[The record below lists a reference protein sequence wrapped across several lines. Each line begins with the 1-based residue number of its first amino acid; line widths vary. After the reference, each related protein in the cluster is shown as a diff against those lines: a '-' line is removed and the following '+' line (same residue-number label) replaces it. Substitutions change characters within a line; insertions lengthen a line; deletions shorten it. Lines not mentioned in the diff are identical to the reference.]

1 MNTLVLGSNGQV
13 GSELIRYMRA
23 NNMLAEEFDIKRSPE
38 EDLRI
43 PDNKI
48 LEKSLSQAHFVF
60 FLAFDVGGSKYLERF
75 QKTPEFISNNLRLME
90 NTFSALKS
98 SGKPFVFASTQ
109 MSNMSHSPYGVLK
122 AIGEAYTRSLNGLI
136 VKFWN
141 TYGIEHEEDKA
152 HVITDFINAAAKFRK
167 IHMRTDGTEE
177 RQFLHAEDCS
187 RGLLALRDNYN
198 DIPRDKE
205 LHVTSFEWN
214 SILDVAKKVA
224 DLFPGTEIIPTKQSD
239 SVQKGVKN
247 EPDQGVLEYWTPK
260 ICLEEGI
267 KKIVNEMYS

>member
-1 MNTLVLGSNGQV
+1 MNTLVLGSNGQI
-13 GSELIRYMRA
+13 GSELVRFMRA
-23 NNMLAEEFDIKRSPE
+23 KNMEVHEFDIKRDPE
-38 EDLRI
+38 EDLRF
-43 PDNKI
+43 PENKR
-48 LEKSLSQAHFVF
+48 LNKCLAQADFVF
-60 FLAFDVGGSKYLERF
+60 FLAFDVGGSKYLDKF

-90 NTFSALKS
+90 NTFTALKN

-187 RGLLALRDNYN
+187 RCLLALRDNYN

-214 SILDVAKKVA
+214 SILEVAKIVA
-224 DLFPGTEIIPTKQSD
+224 DLFPGTEIFPAKNSD
-239 SVQKGVKN
+239 TVQMGVKN
-247 EPDQGVLEYWTPK
+247 DPDRGILKYWEPK
-260 ICLEEGI
+260 IRMSQGI
-267 KKIVNEMYS
+267 KMIASEMYT